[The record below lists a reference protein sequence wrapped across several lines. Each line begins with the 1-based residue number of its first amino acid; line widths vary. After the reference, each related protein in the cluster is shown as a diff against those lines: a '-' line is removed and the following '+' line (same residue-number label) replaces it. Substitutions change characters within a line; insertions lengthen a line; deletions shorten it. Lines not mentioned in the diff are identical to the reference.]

1 MMLQLPRTHGAR
13 KAGTLAATLALG
25 LATGMAALA
34 WQAMAGHGASQ
45 RPMADLAGRW
55 AGAGTVQWKNGRET
69 PYKCTVTYFLTDNN
83 SRVKQTLRCQGTDE
97 NKLEIATLM
106 LVSGDAITGTWE
118 ERLSAMTGTVNGKV
132 TANGYEALAHNQ
144 FFNAAFE
151 IAMAGACEQ
160 QVTIRPSRE
169 IALITANL
177 RKC

>member
-1 MMLQLPRTHGAR
+1 MLQRSTLAGAR
-13 KAGTLAATLALG
+13 VTAIFALG
-25 LATGMAALA
+25 LAALTA
-34 WQAMAGHGASQ
+34 HPMMSRGSVQ
-45 RPMADLAGRW
+45 RPIADLAGRW

-83 SRVKQTLRCQGTDE
+83 TRVKQTLRCQGTDE
-97 NKLEIATLM
+97 TKLEIATLM
-106 LVSGDAITGTWE
+106 QVSGEAITGTWE
-118 ERLSAMTGTVNGKV
+118 ERLSAMTGTVKGKV

-151 IAMAGACEQ
+151 IAMASACEQ
-160 QVTIRPSRE
+160 QVTIRPSRD

>member
-1 MMLQLPRTHGAR
+1 MLHHSTLVGAR
-13 KAGTLAATLALG
+13 AMATLALG
-25 LATGMAALA
+25 LAALTA
-34 WQAMAGHGASQ
+34 QPIASQ
-45 RPMADLAGRW
+45 GAIQRPIADLAGRW

-83 SRVKQTLRCQGTDE
+83 TRVKQTLRCQGTDE
-97 NKLEIATLM
+97 TKLEIATM
-106 LVSGDAITGTWE
+106 MQVSGEAITGTWE
-118 ERLSAMTGTVNGKV
+118 ERLSAMTGTVKGKV

-151 IAMAGACEQ
+151 IAMASACEQ
-160 QVTIRPSRE
+160 QVTIRPSRD

>member
-1 MMLQLPRTHGAR
+1 MQRSTLAGAR
-13 KAGTLAATLALG
+13 KAASLALCLAALTAHPM
-25 LATGMAALA
+25 TS
-34 WQAMAGHGASQ
+34 QGAIQ
-45 RPMADLAGRW
+45 RPIADLAGRW

-69 PYKCTVTYFLTDNN
+69 PYKCTVTYFLTDHN

-97 NKLEIATLM
+97 TKLEIATLM
-106 LVSGDAITGTWE
+106 QVSGDAITGTWE
-118 ERLSAMTGTVNGKV
+118 ERLSAMTGTVKGRV

-151 IAMAGACEQ
+151 IAMASACEQ
-160 QVTIRPSRE
+160 QVTIRPSRD